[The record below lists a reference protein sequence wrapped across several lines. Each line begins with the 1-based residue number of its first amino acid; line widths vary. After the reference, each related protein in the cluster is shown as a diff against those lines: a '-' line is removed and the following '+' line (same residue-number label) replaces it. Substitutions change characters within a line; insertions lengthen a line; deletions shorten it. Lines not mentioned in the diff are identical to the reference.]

1 MIIIERAKNH
11 FANHLPFVLYRKPQ
25 DELLNGVFQLDNQW
39 HKFTG
44 QNGFVFQSFDN
55 QFNYCLPDDFSTRD
69 QELIIENHLQFS
81 PQKYQINHANEA
93 FIFKEI
99 VKKAINRIENNQI
112 EKVVISREISADLDQ
127 GFDIFKSFQNALL
140 TYKDALV
147 YIFYHPNIGAWL
159 GATPELLLKT
169 EGQTFETMSLAGTK
183 LAQEST
189 DWTLKEKHEQN
200 IVTEYIISTLN
211 NFSEDIVATEAASKQ
226 AGQLVH
232 LHSSITGTFKEETSA
247 MNLLQVLHPTPA
259 VVGLPKKDALAFIN
273 ENEAYERH
281 FYTGFLGV
289 NNVYKSEFYVN
300 LRCLSFVNKQ
310 LKIYVGCGITKDS
323 QPLKEFEETVNKS
336 KTMLN
341 IL

>member
-25 DELLNGVFQLDNQW
+25 DDLLKGVFQLDNQW
-39 HKFTG
+39 HVFTG
-44 QNGFVFQSFDN
+44 QNGFVFQSFDH
-55 QFNYCLPDDFSTRD
+55 QVNYCLPDDFSTRD
-69 QELIIENHLQFS
+69 EEIIIEDHLRFS
-81 PQKYQINHANEA
+81 KQKYQINHANEA
-93 FIFKEI
+93 FIFEI
-99 VKKAINRIENNQI
+99 LVKKALTQIENKQL
-112 EKVVISREISADLDQ
+112 EKVVLSREISADLDQ
-127 GFDIFKSFQNALL
+127 NFDIFISFRNALL
-140 TYKDALV
+140 TYEDALV
-147 YIFYHPNIGAWL
+147 YIFYHPNVGAWL

-169 EGQTFETMSLAGTK
+169 EGKTFETMSLAGTK
-183 LAQEST
+183 LKKETT
-189 DWTLKEKHEQN
+189 DWAFKEKHEQRL
-200 IVTEYIISTLN
+200 VTEYITSILGK
-211 NFSEDIVATEAASKQ
+211 FSENVEATEASSKQ

-232 LHSSITGTFKEETSA
+232 LYSRITGTFKEDIST

-259 VVGLPKKDALAFIN
+259 VVGLPKKDALTFIN
-273 ENEAYERH
+273 KNEAYKRS

-300 LRCLSFVNKQ
+300 LRCLSFANRQ

-323 QPLKEFEETVNKS
+323 QPIKEFEETVNKS